1 MASVTELQPRASGD
15 SAWAVIAWL
24 GQQRRVA
31 EVFPSRDK
39 ALADLQWR
47 ERQVQAYGHLL
58 AGTSHAVPRYVV
70 TPIRRSDLP
79 RRWTPLPALGFL
91 RGWSR

>member
-1 MASVTELQPRASGD
+1 M
-15 SAWAVIAWL
+15 
-24 GQQRRVA
+24 
-31 EVFPSRDK
+31 
-39 ALADLQWR
+39 
-47 ERQVQAYGHLL
+47 QAYGHLL